1 MPKRKTA
8 DLAIAPLGE
17 AFLICIAAIVGWAS
31 HQPLVFAS
39 LGPTAYELIETPQ
52 RRSAQPYSVFVGHLL
67 GVGSG
72 YAAIFL
78 FGCWSVAPV
87 SASGVPFPRV
97 WAAVVAVALT
107 AFLTLLLRAS
117 QPAALSTT
125 LLISLGLM
133 QGPKDA
139 GLLMGGVVL
148 MIACGEPLRLLRLR
162 HQKQREAEE
171 PVSQPGV

>member
-8 DLAIAPLGE
+8 DLAIAPAGE
-17 AFLICIAAIVGWAS
+17 AFLIFIAAIVGWAS

-67 GVGSG
+67 GVGAG

-87 SASGVPFPRV
+87 SSSGVPFARI

-133 QGPKDA
+133 QAPRDA

-148 MIACGEPLRLLRLR
+148 MIAFGEPLRLLRLR

-171 PVSQPGV
+171 PASEPGV